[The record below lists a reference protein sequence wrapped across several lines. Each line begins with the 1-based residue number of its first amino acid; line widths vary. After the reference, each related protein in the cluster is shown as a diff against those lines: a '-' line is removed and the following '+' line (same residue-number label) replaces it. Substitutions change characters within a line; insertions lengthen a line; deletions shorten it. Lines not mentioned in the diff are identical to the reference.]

1 MDQKA
6 ISLSKRQFLRSFGF
20 GGVAAPVSKNEA
32 FTLFSSFL
40 KLISNCIFDSNHVV
54 EKDSQQPC
62 HGSFSQLA
70 AEVRVVS
77 LKEAMPEKYANYR
90 LKGWCHYHALGDCL
104 SFITVSFR
112 HVEINKHVFAVVKN
126 RVVLLF
132 S

>member
-1 MDQKA
+1 PKGY
-6 ISLSKRQFLRSFGF
+6 ISEQTSVPSFFRFWRSRSTSFKKTRHL
-20 GGVAAPVSKNEA
+20 P
-32 FTLFSSFL
+32 FSLVFL

-54 EKDSQQPC
+54 EKESQQPC

-77 LKEAMPEKYANYR
+77 R